1 MKSIRALIASLALM
15 FLLAPVAAAQEKAA
29 DSASQKDGVPT
40 KVQVVFTEFDGE
52 KKVSSLPYTLSLLSS
67 TDRGRNYTSLRM
79 GLKVPIMG
87 SNKDGQNQLQYMDV
101 GTNID
106 ARIQP
111 TSDGRFTL
119 NMQIRRSSVHTLEGA
134 NKEAAWSTGEASGR
148 PILREYSASFD
159 FILRDG
165 QTMQTTVAT
174 DPLSGRVV
182 KVDVTL
188 MVVK

>member
-1 MKSIRALIASLALM
+1 MKSIRALIASLALV
-15 FLLAPVAAAQEKAA
+15 FLLAPLAAAQEKANEA
-29 DSASQKDGVPT
+29 ASQKDGIPT

-52 KKVSSLPYTLSLLSS
+52 KKVSSLPYTLSLLS
-67 TDRGRNYTSLRM
+67 TNDRGRNFTSLRM

-87 SNKDGQNQLQYMDV
+87 KDGQAAQLQYMDV
-101 GTNID
+101 GTYID

-111 TSDGRFTL
+111 TADGRFTL
-119 NMQIRRSSVHTLEGA
+119 NMQVRRSSVHTLEGA
-134 NKEAAWSTGEASGR
+134 NKEAAWSMGEASGR

-188 MVVK
+188 TVVK